1 LADPHLPAWPALD
14 VECGAAPAVLAEM
27 ADRLALA
34 LDDLD
39 VTAVD
44 SEHDG
49 RWRVFFITG
58 PARDAAREALAR
70 AFPDGLTLVPVD
82 VPDEGWAIKVQA
94 ALGPVQVGRIA
105 VRPPWDAAA
114 GAARP
119 PSAGQDATGPADLT
133 VIVIEPSMG
142 FGTGH
147 HQSTRLCLR
156 LLQRL
161 DLAGR
166 HVLDVGTGSGVLAI
180 AAARL
185 GAAGAVAIDNDPDAV
200 AAARDNTR
208 RNGVE
213 HLVEV
218 RLADVGSLRDRVTRP
233 DGERTDDPQAE
244 RADVVVANLTA
255 NVIRALRAPL
265 VALVPPGGWFLA
277 GGFTADQLPL
287 VEEALAPLRVQVRE
301 DEDDWVGLALQ
312 RAPAHPSQA

>member
-1 LADPHLPAWPALD
+1 MADPRLPAWPALD
-14 VECGAAPAVLAEM
+14 VECGAAPPALAEV

-44 SEHDG
+44 PAHDG
-49 RWRVFFITG
+49 RWRVFFTTG
-58 PARDAAREALAR
+58 PARDAARMALAR
-70 AFPDGLTLVPVD
+70 AFPRDLTLTAVD

-94 ALGPVQVGRIA
+94 ALGPVQVGRIV
-105 VRPPWDAAA
+105 VRPPWDA
-114 GAARP
+114 GAARRLP
-119 PSAGQDATGPADLT
+119 GEQPAAGSADLIA
-133 VIVIEPSMG
+133 IVIEPSMG

-166 HVLDVGTGSGVLAI
+166 HLLDVGTGSGVLAI

-185 GAAGAVAIDNDPDAV
+185 GAARAVAIDNDPDAV
-200 AAARDNTR
+200 AAARDNAR
-208 RNGVE
+208 RNGVD
-213 HLVEV
+213 HVVEV
-218 RLADVGSLRDRVTRP
+218 RLADVGSLRDRVTRRE
-233 DGERTDDPQAE
+233 GERPDDPWAE
-244 RADVVVANLTA
+244 RAEVVVANLTA
-255 NVIRALRAPL
+255 SVIRALREPL
-265 VALVPPGGWFLA
+265 VSLVPPGGWLVA
-277 GGFTADQLPL
+277 GGFTVDQVPL

-312 RAPAHPSQA
+312 RAPGHPSQA